1 MSRRS
6 TVKSRKRVT
15 SINLKEERLFFFVIA
30 SAWNSGPLVAEAKRA
45 FRRGRNDENVCIR

>member
-1 MSRRS
+1 MPRRS